1 MNYTA
6 SIVCNDRSTH
16 AFSGNDFLH
25 LVVTLLGRLE
35 TEHNFFMGNI
45 MNNHTGKVI
54 HSCQKAVVK

>member
-16 AFSGNDFLH
+16 AFSGDDFWC

-35 TEHNFFMGNI
+35 TENNFAIGNI

-54 HSCQKAVVK
+54 HRCQKASFE